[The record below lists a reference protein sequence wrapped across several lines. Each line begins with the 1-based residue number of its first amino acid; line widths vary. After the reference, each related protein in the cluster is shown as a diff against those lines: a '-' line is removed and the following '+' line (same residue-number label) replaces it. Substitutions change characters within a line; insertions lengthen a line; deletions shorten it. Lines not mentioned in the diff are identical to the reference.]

1 MYSPYAVAGYLPVAP
16 ELIQTHLL
24 QLLAAGEAVLPVH
37 GTDTFVLWR
46 KSLLDPAWSPVPEAG
61 ARKIAMLS
69 RFVAL
74 PVSPILES
82 ITIAGD
88 PGYGITLVDFAAELF
103 GLSTLWL
110 GSEFYRNNTDHWPA
124 KTDDSDGSVG
134 ASVVIHRN
142 TSNLNSGK
150 APPNGQSP
158 WIVALGT
165 FSTVEACGKACV
177 AWRNASASQDRCRSF
192 TNAVGDSPNTVSSR
206 PLCVFFRPQS
216 CWVSDLLGAHRP
228 GLAAAALRD
237 DGQRRGAL
245 AVHLR
250 ARLLA
255 ERQVR
260 RRGLLVLRG
269 VDGASMPD
277 ADAAARRQEQD
288 GFCADEGRPKHEQL
302 GRICPGSRRPLA
314 HVGGPDGLPLRHPS
328 LGGEQQNRARDSKR
342 PARAL

>member
-61 ARKIAMLS
+61 ARKIVMLS

-82 ITIAGD
+82 IAIAGD

-110 GSEFYRNNTDHWPA
+110 GSDFYRNNTDHWPA
-124 KTDDSDGSVG
+124 KTDDDTDGSVG

-192 TNAVGDSPNTVSSR
+192 TNAVGDSPNTVSAAGPFASSAATKL
-206 PLCVFFRPQS
+206 LCFRPAGGTS
-216 CWVSDLLGAHRP
+216 TRSGCRCTP
-228 GLAAAALRD
+228 
-237 DGQRRGAL
+237 RRWT
-245 AVHLR
+245 
-250 ARLLA
+250 
-255 ERQVR
+255 
-260 RRGLLVLRG
+260 
-269 VDGASMPD
+269 
-277 ADAAARRQEQD
+277 AAR
-288 GFCADEGRPKHEQL
+288 CSGRAPP
-302 GRICPGSRRPLA
+302 R
-314 HVGGPDGLPLRHPS
+314 
-328 LGGEQQNRARDSKR
+328 
-342 PARAL
+342 

>member
-61 ARKIAMLS
+61 AR
-69 RFVAL
+69 
-74 PVSPILES
+74 
-82 ITIAGD
+82 D
-88 PGYGITLVDFAAELF
+88 PGYGVTLVDFAAELF

-110 GSEFYRNNTDHWPA
+110 GSDFYRNNTDHWPA
-124 KTDDSDGSVG
+124 KTDDDTDGSADPG
-134 ASVVIHRN
+134 VVIHRN

-165 FSTVEACGKACV
+165 FSTVEACGQACV

-206 PLCVFFRPQS
+206 PLCVFFPVPQES
-216 CWVSDLLGAHRP
+216 WCVSDLLGAHRP
-228 GLAAAALRD
+228 GLAAAALSD

-245 AVHLR
+245 AVQLR
-250 ARLLA
+250 ARLFA
-255 ERQVR
+255 QRQVR
-260 RRGLLVLRG
+260 RRGLLVLRS
-269 VDGASMPD
+269 VDGAPMPD

-288 GFCADEGRPKHEQL
+288 GFCADEGRTKHEQL
-302 GRICPGSRRPLA
+302 GRICPGSRRPMA

-328 LGGEQQNRARDSKR
+328 LGGE
-342 PARAL
+342 

>member
-46 KSLLDPAWSPVPEAG
+46 KSLLDPAWSPVPEPG
-61 ARKIAMLS
+61 AR
-69 RFVAL
+69 
-74 PVSPILES
+74 
-82 ITIAGD
+82 D

-110 GSEFYRNNTDHWPA
+110 GSDFFRNNTDHWPA
-124 KTDDSDGSVG
+124 KTDDSDGSAD

-177 AWRNASASQDRCRSF
+177 AWRNASAAQDRCRSF
-192 TNAVGDSPNTVSSR
+192 TNAVGDSPNTVSAAG
-206 PLCVFFRPQS
+206 PFADVIFRSLKES
-216 CWVSDLLGAHRP
+216 CCVSDLLGAHRP

-245 AVHLR
+245 ALHLR
-250 ARLLA
+250 ARLFA
-255 ERQVR
+255 QRQVR
-260 RRGLLVLRG
+260 RRRLLVLRG
-269 VDGASMPD
+269 VDGAPMSD
-277 ADAAARRQEQD
+277 ADAPACRQEQD
-288 GFCADEGRPKHEQL
+288 GLRADKGRQEHEQL

-314 HVGGPDGLPLRHPS
+314 HVGGTDGLPLWDPG
-328 LGGEQQNRARDSKR
+328 LGGEQPHRTRHSQR

>member
-46 KSLLDPAWSPVPEAG
+46 KSLLDPAWSPVPEPG
-61 ARKIAMLS
+61 AR
-69 RFVAL
+69 
-74 PVSPILES
+74 
-82 ITIAGD
+82 D

-110 GSEFYRNNTDHWPA
+110 GSDFFRNNSDHWPA

-177 AWRNASASQDRCRSF
+177 AWRNASAAQDRCRSF
-192 TNAVGDSPNTVSSR
+192 TNAVGDSPNTVSAAGPVASSSIEKPQR
-206 PLCVFFRPQS
+206 KLLCFRPAGGTLTRS
-216 CWVSDLLGAHRP
+216 GCRCTPRRWTAARCS
-228 GLAAAALRD
+228 GLAPPPST
-237 DGQRRGAL
+237 
-245 AVHLR
+245 
-250 ARLLA
+250 
-255 ERQVR
+255 VR
-260 RRGLLVLRG
+260 ST
-269 VDGASMPD
+269 AS
-277 ADAAARRQEQD
+277 A
-288 GFCADEGRPKHEQL
+288 
-302 GRICPGSRRPLA
+302 S
-314 HVGGPDGLPLRHPS
+314 
-328 LGGEQQNRARDSKR
+328 
-342 PARAL
+342 PARARAPRRGRGTDVRR